1 MIVQNSP
8 WWQESHED
16 GGGVSCHKFSQP
28 SNLPQSLG
36 RVLEICI
43 FTLQAN
49 DSDASSP
56 EILFCSC
63 QEDEMCY
70 FVKILSLTLGR
81 YHTRH
86 YGFYDGG
93 YCCIMIVIIMN
104 SFFVM

>member
-1 MIVQNSP
+1 MIVQDSP

-16 GGGVSCHKFSQP
+16 GRGVSCYKCCSQTSQP

-56 EILFCSC
+56 KILLCSC

-70 FVKILSLTLGR
+70 FVKALSLTLGR
-81 YHTRH
+81 YTHVVMD
-86 YGFYDGG
+86 F
-93 YCCIMIVIIMN
+93 MMEVIT
-104 SFFVM
+104 VL